1 MEVFFL
7 NAGKKWPNESLK
19 VQASKIRRLAREAN
33 EPIPSDEEIL
43 QRFIKEGKIKAA
55 PSYEKTM
62 GAVDPVLRSDGK
74 KYPPEERSRSISKS
88 RHKRSPDQ
96 NDETKLDL
104 IDPNNIPEGLRE
116 GLDLV
121 RYGKQQGIELKLSDV
136 KPFLQIQKVGI
147 PWIDLE
153 PAHDNETL
161 KTREYLLMSESI
173 QRQMYISMQK
183 GKCMFAVG
191 VRGTAKTFTVKQFF
205 AKQLV
210 TQTNYELHMFCGKE
224 MTAKANLDE
233 IRDWL
238 LKRGVTEDAFEI
250 DNATTLKL
258 HNGSYIKAHANT
270 QADIRKYRGKINW
283 VDEAQLMDKPAFA
296 AMLGLFSGV
305 TDFQLVL
312 TGNYGEI
319 TGCPFENFCR
329 AEDRGEIC
337 HEMNIDFYELG
348 EQDIHWTSDADK
360 SKLRRLMDTM
370 LGVQGT
376 ATQLDQTW
384 VTPEG
389 AKYESTWIQAAYNP
403 IYFPTRMERVVA
415 GMDWGD
421 NGTTTIV
428 VLGLG
433 TDKHIYVLYVWAK
446 KGATT
451 SDVADKIWW
460 CYTEFGAVFAW
471 EKSPSGDFARK
482 DIKEKYGTD
491 IEFHDSSFSIYKEKF
506 IYFIYRFLSIGYIH
520 FIDQLREVSKDPL
533 DLPYTK
539 EELTQLQIMRTEFE
553 RYCGD
558 KKQDHRH
565 DALAHALYYIVSK
578 DKTMVEFIEKVYAQQ
593 RGMTHVQTT

>member
-1 MEVFFL
+1 MLFQII
-7 NAGKKWPNESLK
+7 KWPSPSLRQ
-19 VQASKIRRLAREAN
+19 QAYLLRKKARVENKAV
-33 EPIPSDEEIL
+33 PSDEEIWNH
-43 QRFIKEGKIKAA
+43 FVKTGKIKAE
-55 PSYEKTM
+55 SVYEKQKEPLELPKPRILT
-62 GAVDPVLRSDGK
+62 
-74 KYPPEERSRSISKS
+74 KS
-88 RHKRSPDQ
+88 SSHKRSPDQ
-96 NDETKLDL
+96 ADEPKLDL
-104 IDPNNIPEGLRE
+104 IDPSNIPEGLRE

-121 RYGKQQGIELKLSDV
+121 RYAKQQGIELKLSDV

-161 KTREYLLMSESI
+161 HTREYLLMSESI

-191 VRGTAKTFTVKQFF
+191 VRGTAKTFTVKQFY

-210 TQTNYELHMFCGKE
+210 TQPNYELHMFCGKE

-238 LKRGVTEDAFEI
+238 LKRGVTEDAFEV

-258 HNGSYIKAHANT
+258 YNGSYIKAHANT

-305 TDFQLVL
+305 KDFQLIL

-329 AEDRGEIC
+329 SEERTDIC
-337 HEMNIDFYELG
+337 KEMNIDFYELG
-348 EQDIHWTSDADK
+348 EQDIHWTSDSDK
-360 SKLRRLMDTM
+360 SKLRRLMDSM

-389 AKYESTWIQAAYNP
+389 AKYESTWIQRAYSP
-403 IYFPTRMERVVA
+403 MYFPSRMERVAA

-421 NGTTTIV
+421 DGWTTIV
-428 VLGLG
+428 VLGIAS
-433 TDKHIYVLYVWAK
+433 DHHIYVLYVWAK

-451 SDVADKIWW
+451 SDVAERIWW
-460 CYTEFGAVFAW
+460 VYTEFGAVIAW

-482 DIKEKYGTD
+482 DIREKYGNEIT
-491 IEFHDSSFSIYKEKF
+491 FKDSAFSIYKEKY
-506 IYFIYRFLSIGYIH
+506 IYFIYRFLSISYLH
-520 FIDQLREVSKDPL
+520 FIDQMREVSHDPL
-533 DLPYTK
+533 DMPYTK
-539 EELTQLQIMRTEFE
+539 EDYTQLQILRTELE

-565 DALAHALYYIVSK
+565 DALAHALYYLVNGNSVII
-578 DKTMVEFIEKVYAQQ
+578 EAIEKIYAQQ